1 MLKSKKKSTVLKIGK
16 TAHNTE
22 ANFWAPP
29 ELLQACV
36 KLKKQ
41 KKGIDTYLRKQG
53 LGSVAIREL
62 KQVLQQGGPI
72 LPNNPSQAKK
82 VKTDSEDASEWS
94 SSLKFTEKYVYNK
107 EDDKYV
113 MWLRAANGN
122 VVLKGDTVRG
132 IKENYSNWYGNDHT
146 INEVCRNY
154 KIPRNYLVEILRVLG
169 ITHDSE
175 PITDEQLKERDVSE
189 VTNDILQKK
198 KFQLYQE
205 FQKQSWKDTEEAAR
219 KWQQLQE
226 GVLDPFSNFL
236 SNWQPP
242 KYSPIKYTGPSQ
254 DKSKSKTML
263 VGLSDVHFG
272 AKTNSKESYRGKGYS
287 TTEAEEYITAYAK
300 EIAKIVKDRNYGFD
314 KCVLAA
320 LGDILHTTGA
330 GFTTKGTM
338 LVHDCIK
345 EEQFT
350 FAFNSIVYLIDTLLS
365 LFGKV
370 EVKSVKG
377 NHNDFGDWVLFKA
390 LEAYYRSE
398 KRICFEVFQSD
409 HGLFKIQNTLF
420 IASHGYSA
428 EYKGRLPSSG
438 KARESY
444 VANLFLSKPEALIGV
459 RQKVLLTADQHHL
472 EMKEYAEFEHYMLST
487 TVRGDKHSEAMGLN
501 NISRQSCFILDE
513 VGIKEIAYC
522 YGR

>member
-1 MLKSKKKSTVLKIGK
+1 MLKSKKKSAVLKNKK
-16 TAHNTE
+16 TGQGTE

-29 ELLQACV
+29 ELLQTCV
-36 KLKKQ
+36 KLKQQ
-41 KKGIDTYLRKQG
+41 KKGIDTYLKGQG
-53 LGSVAIREL
+53 LGVKAIKEVKAALQGETQTHKAVAAQPERE
-62 KQVLQQGGPI
+62 
-72 LPNNPSQAKK
+72 
-82 VKTDSEDASEWS
+82 DSSKWG

-122 VVLKGDTVRG
+122 VVLNGDVVRG

-175 PITDEQLKERDVSE
+175 PITDEQLKDRDIQE

-205 FQKQSWKDTEEAAR
+205 FQKKSWKETEEAAR
-219 KWQQLQE
+219 KWQRLQE
-226 GVLDPFSNFL
+226 GVIDPFASFL
-236 SNWQPP
+236 TNWQPP
-242 KYSPIKYTGPSQ
+242 KYAPIKYTGPAKGK
-254 DKSKSKTML
+254 KSKSLL

-272 AKTNSKESYRGKGYS
+272 AKTNKNESYRGKGYS
-287 TTEAEEYITAYAK
+287 TKEAEEYITAYAK
-300 EIAKIVKDRNYGFD
+300 EITKIVEDRNYGFD

-350 FAFNSIVYLIDTLLS
+350 FAFDSIVYLINTLLA

-377 NHNDFGDWVLFKA
+377 NHNDFGYWVLFKA
-390 LEAYYRSE
+390 LEAYYRTE
-398 KRICFEVFQSD
+398 QRICFEVFQAD
-409 HGLFKIQNTLF
+409 HGLFKVQNTLF
-420 IASHGYSA
+420 VASHGYSA
-428 EYKGRLPSSG
+428 EYKGRLPAGG

-444 VANLFLSKPEALIGV
+444 VANLFLSKPETLIGV
-459 RQKVLLTADQHHL
+459 GQKVLLTADQHHL

-501 NISRQSCFILDE
+501 NISRQSCFVLDE
-513 VGIKEIAYC
+513 VGIKEIVYC
-522 YGR
+522 YGK